1 MASHC
6 PDLRDTSFRIV
17 SIIGRKVQR
26 YLRLVTSKEMTMSL
40 NLPKTIAD
48 YIEANERLDLQGML
62 KHFQPDAVFIDN
74 GKRYEG
80 VAEIRNLLE
89 EEAIAVKAIFTPDT
103 VREED
108 GDVVVEGP
116 AHGDFPGS
124 PLRFTYRFTLAHGAI
139 KTLET
144 TV

>member
-1 MASHC
+1 
-6 PDLRDTSFRIV
+6 
-17 SIIGRKVQR
+17 
-26 YLRLVTSKEMTMSL
+26 
-40 NLPKTIAD
+40 
-48 YIEANERLDLQGML
+48 ML
-62 KHFQPDAVFIDN
+62 KHCLLDAVFIDN

-80 VAEIRNLLE
+80 LAEIRKLLK

-108 GDVVVEGP
+108 GDVVLEGP

-124 PLRFTYRFTLAHGAI
+124 PIRFTYRFTLAHDAI